1 MVRLLPPS
9 PPLVPLQPP
18 LPRLLPLLL
27 QGSLAPLLLA
37 PPLSQTRPQVLCV
50 LPSGQLEQYV
60 LKLLNHLHPVE
71 NQVVGLAQTLQE
83 VVELLPLHA
92 AIVVVALAEAKVDLG
107 EKKKGLMNNS
117 TKPMFTLELP
127 WSHLLM
133 S

>member
-1 MVRLLPPS
+1 MSYQV
-9 PPLVPLQPP
+9 VNWNNV
-18 LPRLLPLLL
+18 
-27 QGSLAPLLLA
+27 AK
-37 PPLSQTRPQVLCV
+37 LSD
-50 LPSGQLEQYV
+50 
-60 LKLLNHLHPVE
+60 HLHPVE